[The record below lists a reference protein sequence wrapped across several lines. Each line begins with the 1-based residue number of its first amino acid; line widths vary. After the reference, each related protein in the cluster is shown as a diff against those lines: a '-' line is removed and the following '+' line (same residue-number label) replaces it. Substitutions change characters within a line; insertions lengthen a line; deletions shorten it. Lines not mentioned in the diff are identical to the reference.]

1 MTHESYAPELQQKLG
16 ITRNLLRVAVG
27 IEDPED
33 LIKDLENAFAQ
44 AKR

>member
-1 MTHESYAPELQQKLG
+1 M
-16 ITRNLLRVAVG
+16 RVAVG